1 MITNHYTKN
10 ATTVS
15 STAHGTLR
23 WMAPE
28 LFDPDASS
36 YSLTV
41 SSDIYALAMVFLE
54 VLTGK
59 LPFSEFNSD
68 FHVSTAVVK
77 GRRPRR
83 PTGIPELTDDLWRLI
98 EDCWE
103 QEASQRPD
111 ITTILGRLREIVP
124 LNVTLKYFDP
134 QSASSIATVEAV
146 VDNYEISDLT
156 AGDSLLL
163 AAVLDRVGLEFIG
176 EITDLLVAGDE
187 VDSGKPAIAL
197 PMSGEHR

>member
-36 YSLTV
+36 YTLTA
-41 SSDIYALAMVFLE
+41 SSDVYALAMVFLE

-68 FHVSTAVVK
+68 FHVSTAVMR

-83 PTGIPELTDDLWRLI
+83 PTGLPDLTDDFWRLV
-98 EDCWE
+98 EHCWE
-103 QEASQRPD
+103 QETSQRPD
-111 ITTILGRLREIVP
+111 ITTILDRLREIIP
-124 LNVTLKYFDP
+124 LNEMLKYFDP
-134 QSASSIATVEAV
+134 QSASSIAAVEAAMIK
-146 VDNYEISDLT
+146 YEISDLS

-163 AAVLDRVGLEFIG
+163 AAVLDQVSLKITGELTGLSA
-176 EITDLLVAGDE
+176 AGDE
-187 VDSGKPAIAL
+187 VNSGKPAIAL
-197 PMSGEHR
+197 QMSGEHR

>member
-1 MITNHYTKN
+1 MITNYYTKN

-36 YSLTV
+36 YTLTASTDV
-41 SSDIYALAMVFLE
+41 YALAMVFLE

-68 FHVSTAVVK
+68 FHVSTAVMR
-77 GRRPRR
+77 GRRPQR
-83 PTGIPELTDDLWRLI
+83 PTGILDLTDDLWKLI

-103 QEASQRPD
+103 QEAGQRPD
-111 ITTILGRLREIVP
+111 IISILDRLREIVP

-134 QSASSIATVEAV
+134 QSASSIAVIEAV
-146 VDNYEISDLT
+146 MDNYEISNLT
-156 AGDSLLL
+156 IGDSLLL
-163 AAVLDRVGLEFIG
+163 ATVLDQVSLKI
-176 EITDLLVAGDE
+176 L
-187 VDSGKPAIAL
+187 GK
-197 PMSGEHR
+197 